1 MAYSNVTPPAMPAY
15 DAAAYPYRITSF
27 NYGIDEEDWY
37 EVHIWYSAVPFTF
50 NGSCVVGGVTVY
62 TQICNEAGD
71 WTSPQESNPEVKPGE
86 NGNVYQR
93 IGTNHDILD
102 DEGNVWLAANTVT
115 EVTEEPVEPQTG
127 FDSISHQIGFGLG
140 MSLIGRRI
148 ANIIRMCLYGGTEIL
163 PGPPSW
169 DRSKFPYVAVF
180 KYADCDY
187 KEADYKFVGSTAPYL
202 LSTTGDSI
210 VTATQVRRR
219 FWISDDRS
227 HWIDKGEVEQEVEMY
242 LRILELFDGHTV
254 VWTNHD
260 ILHVDSDDVYMA
272 ASNPTLI
279 VE

>member
-1 MAYSNVTPPAMPAY
+1 MAYSNVTPPVLPSY
-15 DAAAYPYRITSF
+15 DTATYPYRVTVF
-27 NYGIDEEDWY
+27 NYGVGEEDWY
-37 EVHIWYSAVPFTF
+37 QVHLSYSSAPFTF
-50 NGSCVVGGVTVY
+50 DGSYVVNNATAY
-62 TQICNEAGD
+62 TQVYGSSDGWTGANETD
-71 WTSPQESNPEVKPGE
+71 KTLSPGLHGS
-86 NGNVYQR
+86 VYQR
-93 IGTNHDILD
+93 IATNHNILD
-102 DEGNVWLAANTVT
+102 GAGDVWLAADAVT
-115 EVTEEPVEPQTG
+115 EVAEEPVEPQTG
-127 FDSISHQIGFGLG
+127 FDSTSHQIGFGLG
-140 MSLIGRRI
+140 MGLIGRRI
-148 ANIIRMCLYGGTEIL
+148 VNTIRMCLYGGTEIL

-169 DRSKFPYVAVF
+169 NREKFPYVAVF

-260 ILHVDSDDVYMA
+260 ILHVDSTDVYMA
-272 ASNPTLI
+272 ATNPEVI
-279 VE
+279 AE

>member
-1 MAYSNVTPPAMPAY
+1 MAYSNTTPPALPSY
-15 DAAAYPYRITSF
+15 DTAAYPYRVMAF
-27 NYGIDEEDWY
+27 NYSIGEEDWY
-37 EVHIWYSAVPFTF
+37 QIHLWYSSAPFIF
-50 NGSCVVGGVTVY
+50 DDANVVNTATSY
-62 TQICNEAGD
+62 TYICDTTGD
-71 WTSPQESNPEVKPGE
+71 WGDVVEHGVSCKPGIT
-86 NGNVYQR
+86 GNVYQR

-102 DEGNVWLAANTVT
+102 GSGNVWLAADTVT
-115 EVTEEPVEPQTG
+115 EVVEEPQAG

-148 ANIIRMCLYGGTEIL
+148 VNTIRMCLYGGTEIL

-169 DRSKFPYVAVF
+169 NREKFPYVAVF

-227 HWIDKGEVEQEVEMY
+227 HWIDKGEVEQEVEKY

-260 ILHVDSDDVYMA
+260 ILHVDSTDVYMA
-272 ASNPTLI
+272 ASNPKLI